1 MALQRIASQEPLRA
15 SVVSVAGK
23 QAGGSQSR
31 LILCDDKKMYV
42 LKMHP
47 NPQGPNVLANEA
59 LGAMLLT
66 GLGFPVPRWRPITID
81 TQTLHVFPEL
91 TMEANGTKLPPACG
105 VHFGSEYVGG
115 PQYRLFDI
123 IPASYRIKNVEQLA
137 GVRLFDLWA
146 NHHDHRQFVYRR
158 KVKQDG
164 DYEAVIVDNGHLFGG
179 PDWSDETARSL
190 RLWFHSALKPPM
202 AAYLDIEGWVTVF
215 EVHLPKLLDEARAL
229 VPPEWYRG
237 DIYALCARLRR
248 RLEGLRALANMRAA
262 AEVGRSTRD
271 EALRVYVD

>member
-1 MALQRIASQEPLRA
+1 MTLQRLASQEPLST

-23 QAGGSQSR
+23 QPGGSQSR

-59 LGAMLLT
+59 LGAILLT

-81 TQTLHVFPEL
+81 LQTLRVFPEL
-91 TMEANGTKLPPACG
+91 TMEANGTRLPPACG

-115 PQYRLFDI
+115 PQYQLFGI
-123 IPASYRIKNVEQLA
+123 IPSSYRIINAEQLA

-158 KVKQDG
+158 RVKQKG

-179 PDWSDETARSL
+179 PDWSDDTARSL
-190 RLWFHSALKPPM
+190 KLWFHCAHKPPM
-202 AAYLDIEGWVTVF
+202 AAYLDIEKWVTVF
-215 EVHLPKLLDEARAL
+215 EVHLPKLLEEARTL
-229 VPPEWYRG
+229 VPLEWYRG
-237 DIYALCARLRR
+237 DMYSLCARLRR
-248 RLEGLRALANMRAA
+248 RLECLSALANTQVA
-262 AEVGRSTRD
+262 AEVGSDTRA